1 MPSNK
6 KNNKK
11 SEDTTVSY
19 PLRVACVD
27 MGSNAIRFLAAEF
40 SEEGIYTT
48 LAGERCPV
56 RLGHSVFLSGVLDSQ
71 AMDQAVEALA
81 GFKQQMDAL
90 EIGHCRAVA
99 TSAVRESKNG
109 REFVKRIRQ
118 EAGLDLEVISG
129 REEARLVHLAVATR
143 IPLGSRK
150 WLLVDLGGG
159 SVEVSLVDEH
169 GAYWSESHTM
179 GSVRLLE
186 ELTEAGADP
195 GRFRRL
201 LAEYISALRVP
212 AMADGQKVS
221 GYIATGGNIEALA
234 KLAGFPDEVGLTRLP
249 VETLRTVIEQL
260 ATLSYRDRVE
270 QLGLRGDRADV
281 ILPAAMVYER
291 LADLCNASEILVPHV
306 GIKEGVIYDVVSR
319 LTRTQDHEHRQE
331 REILA
336 SAAAIGRKYL
346 VDEAHARHV
355 TSLAASLFDQL
366 KPLHGLTKP
375 DRKILVAAAMLCNIG
390 QFVSYKG
397 HHKHSLYLI
406 SHTELPSFSQTEM
419 AMVANVARYHRKAHP
434 QPHHYEFAALAPEEQ
449 DRVAKLS
456 SILRIADSLDREH
469 TQRVTGVTV
478 KITDQDVSL
487 WLDGT
492 AGVLLE
498 GWSLKKKANLFTE
511 LFERKVSLR
520 FLGEEQPIEKAGAS

>member
-1 MPSNK
+1 MAKTNK
-6 KNNKK
+6 KQKVPDQD
-11 SEDTTVSY
+11 SVSF

-109 REFVKRIRQ
+109 REFVNRIRQ

-186 ELTEAGADP
+186 ELTEAGGDP

-201 LAEYISALRVP
+201 LGEYISALRVP

-234 KLAGFPDEVGLTRLP
+234 KLAGFPDEG
-249 VETLRTVIEQL
+249 
-260 ATLSYRDRVE
+260 
-270 QLGLRGDRADV
+270 
-281 ILPAAMVYER
+281 
-291 LADLCNASEILVPHV
+291 
-306 GIKEGVIYDVVSR
+306 
-319 LTRTQDHEHRQE
+319 
-331 REILA
+331 
-336 SAAAIGRKYL
+336 
-346 VDEAHARHV
+346 
-355 TSLAASLFDQL
+355 
-366 KPLHGLTKP
+366 
-375 DRKILVAAAMLCNIG
+375 
-390 QFVSYKG
+390 
-397 HHKHSLYLI
+397 
-406 SHTELPSFSQTEM
+406 
-419 AMVANVARYHRKAHP
+419 
-434 QPHHYEFAALAPEEQ
+434 
-449 DRVAKLS
+449 
-456 SILRIADSLDREH
+456 
-469 TQRVTGVTV
+469 
-478 KITDQDVSL
+478 
-487 WLDGT
+487 
-492 AGVLLE
+492 
-498 GWSLKKKANLFTE
+498 
-511 LFERKVSLR
+511 
-520 FLGEEQPIEKAGAS
+520 